1 MSNFQVTLYMLVYGQ
16 VCNNVMYFDK
26 TDAVPATDVIA
37 LANDIDTNWVANYK
51 MPMAADVHFYQITVK
66 AEPYGSG
73 GVTYTKAI
81 VQQGGNGFDSAC
93 PLNVAWVLRF
103 ESGLS
108 GRRNHGRIYGP
119 GLRPGYLDSGLIS
132 ATGAAL
138 WPTRIAALKARY
150 LNVGGTSDFK
160 LLITNPH
167 ASSAYQIHAS
177 DIVLRTTPGSMRKR
191 MLGVGS

>member
-1 MSNFQVTLYMLVYGQ
+1 VSNFRVTLYMLFYGQ

-37 LANDIDTNWVANYK
+37 LANDIDANFVAHYK
-51 MPMAADVHFYQITVK
+51 VPLAGDVNFYQIRVD

-81 VQQGGNGFDSAC
+81 VQNGGNGSDSSC

-108 GRRNHGRIYGP
+108 GRRNHGRIYAP
-119 GLRPGYLDSGLIS
+119 GLRPGYLTSGLINS
-132 ATGAAL
+132 TGAAL
-138 WPTRIAALKARY
+138 WPTHINALKARY